1 MKTTK
6 LSTNF
11 GPEAQFDV
19 FSGYSVSMWDKVRI
33 SFHRLFDRAL
43 HEADDGN
50 VPGVEDAAKDAAALA
65 FATGMPLL
73 FFPVIFEEKLS
84 ALRSAAKRPH
94 ELRPHIPVSLAA

>member
-6 LSTNF
+6 LSTKF

-19 FSGYSVSMWDKVRI
+19 FSGYSVSMWDKVKI

-43 HEADDGN
+43 RDADDGE
-50 VPGVEDAAKDAAALA
+50 VPDVESAAKDAAALA

-73 FFPVIFEEKLS
+73 FFPLIFEEKVS
-84 ALRSAAKRPH
+84 APRSAAKRPH
-94 ELRPHIPVSLAA
+94 QLRPQMPESLAA

>member
-6 LSTNF
+6 LSTKF

-19 FSGYSVSMWDKVRI
+19 LSGYSVSMWDKVKI

-43 HEADDGN
+43 QESEDNGIL
-50 VPGVEDAAKDAAALA
+50 GVEDAAKDAAALA

-73 FFPVIFEEKLS
+73 FFPLIFEEKVS
-84 ALRSAAKRPH
+84 ALRSAAKMPH
-94 ELRPHIPVSLAA
+94 ELRPQMPDSLAA